1 MANIYL
7 PLQPTEHQ
15 YFVTDSIE
23 EIKNLTNRLPSIA
36 DRDGEYYL
44 RQEGKGL
51 LIGAY
56 EKNYKFWAERE
67 TPFDFGHDLFDD
79 DLDRIEENVLR
90 AIERVPIAGSAGI
103 KRVIN
108 GPMIWSPDSNV
119 LFGPIPEIK
128 NYFCCNGIIP
138 GFSQSGGLG
147 LMTAEWII
155 KGETK
160 YDLFPWDLSRF
171 DEWVPFIKSR

>member
-15 YFVTDSIE
+15 YFVTESIE

-67 TPFDFGHDLFDD
+67 TPCDFGHELFDD
-79 DLDRIEENVLR
+79 DLDRIEEKIDGL
-90 AIERVPIAGSAGI
+90 
-103 KRVIN
+103 K
-108 GPMIWSPDSNV
+108 SN
-119 LFGPIPEIK
+119 
-128 NYFCCNGIIP
+128 
-138 GFSQSGGLG
+138 
-147 LMTAEWII
+147 
-155 KGETK
+155 
-160 YDLFPWDLSRF
+160 
-171 DEWVPFIKSR
+171 